1 MIHFPLCEAFFA
13 AKLRAMKK
21 IISTTEAPAA
31 IGPYSQ
37 AVRAG
42 SLVFC
47 AGQVP
52 LDPKTGQIVSEDI
65 AEQTKRVL
73 DSVTAIL
80 KAEQLTLANVVKT
93 TVFLADFGD
102 FQKMNEVY
110 ATYFTENPPA
120 RSTVGVSTL
129 PKNARVEIEAIA
141 FDDGGNG
148 RRKDGERYVRL
159 MNDDLLALFRQTGA
173 LLDGHF
179 VLRSG
184 LHSRQFFQCAL
195 LLQHTENRRR
205 RLRTARR

>member
-1 MIHFPLCEAFFA
+1 
-13 AKLRAMKK
+13 MKK
-21 IISTTEAPAA
+21 IISTTDAPAA

-52 LDPKTGQIVSEDI
+52 LDPRTGQILSEDI
-65 AEQTKRVL
+65 QEQTRRVL

-80 KAEQLTLANVVKT
+80 KAEELTMANVVKT

-110 ATYFTENPPA
+110 ATYFSSNPPA

-129 PKNARVEIEAIA
+129 PKNAKVEIEAIA
-141 FDDGGNG
+141 FDDTNSASG
-148 RRKDGERYVRL
+148 
-159 MNDDLLALFRQTGA
+159 QTA
-173 LLDGHF
+173 SDT
-179 VLRSG
+179 SG
-184 LHSRQFFQCAL
+184 
-195 LLQHTENRRR
+195 
-205 RLRTARR
+205 

>member
-1 MIHFPLCEAFFA
+1 
-13 AKLRAMKK
+13 MKK
-21 IISTTEAPAA
+21 IISTADAPAA

-42 SLVFC
+42 SFVFC

-65 AEQTKRVL
+65 TGQTKRVL

-80 KAEQLTLANVVKT
+80 KAENLTPANVVKT

-110 ATYFTENPPA
+110 ATYFNQNPPA

-141 FDDGGNG
+141 FDDGSAGG
-148 RRKDGERYVRL
+148 GKTTSD
-159 MNDDLLALFRQTGA
+159 T
-173 LLDGHF
+173 
-179 VLRSG
+179 SG
-184 LHSRQFFQCAL
+184 
-195 LLQHTENRRR
+195 
-205 RLRTARR
+205 